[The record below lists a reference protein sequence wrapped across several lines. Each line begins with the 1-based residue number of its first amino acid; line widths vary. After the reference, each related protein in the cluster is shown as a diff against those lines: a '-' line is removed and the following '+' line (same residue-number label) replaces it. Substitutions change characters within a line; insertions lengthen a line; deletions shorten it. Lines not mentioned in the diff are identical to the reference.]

1 MGGVKIN
8 GGSEIIVKFNKCGR
22 GVKIN
27 RGGQNL
33 KIFINIGNE
42 WKKRQK
48 CLILMLDLKLSEKKH
63 ITKKTPHN
71 SKLKKKYCINKKT
84 NLTT

>member
-1 MGGVKIN
+1 MGGQRSLLNLIN
-8 GGSEIIVKFNKCGR
+8 VGG